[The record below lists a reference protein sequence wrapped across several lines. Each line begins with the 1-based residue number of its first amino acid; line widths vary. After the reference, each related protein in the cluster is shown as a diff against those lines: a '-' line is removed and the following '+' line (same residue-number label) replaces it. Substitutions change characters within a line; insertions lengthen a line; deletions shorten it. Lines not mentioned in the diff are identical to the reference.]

1 MATRRTFLQDSAA
14 LDAGIKLTQAQTV
27 RAAEEPGLHTIYW
40 TSISGKGGEPKGNL
54 AKIIDR
60 NFGSYT
66 KFKAQLVAATIAVEA
81 SGWGVVGY
89 HPATGKLVVIR
100 HRCHRHD
107 PSRDRD
113 SRGIEFIAGLG
124 TRLAGYPIV
133 AIFAV
138 RAVANSANSLTSL
151 RDAVSSVIVPHGD
164 WGYGA
169 MYFGIV
175 LLLSELLGA
184 SSGSWSVDHRV
195 SRKSS
200 GAGKSDS
207 SR

>member
-14 LDAGIKLTQAQTV
+14 LDAGIMLTQAQTV

-60 NFGSYT
+60 NFGSYA

-107 PSRDRD
+107 PSRGRD
-113 SRGIEFIAGLG
+113 SRGIEFHCRTGNKAGGVSDRRHL
-124 TRLAGYPIV
+124 R
-133 AIFAV
+133 
-138 RAVANSANSLTSL
+138 RAVSGQFRELIDLAAGCGEQRHRASRRLGLWRNVFRHSA
-151 RDAVSSVIVPHGD
+151 AP
-164 WGYGA
+164 
-169 MYFGIV
+169 
-175 LLLSELLGA
+175 
-184 SSGSWSVDHRV
+184 
-195 SRKSS
+195 
-200 GAGKSDS
+200 
-207 SR
+207 